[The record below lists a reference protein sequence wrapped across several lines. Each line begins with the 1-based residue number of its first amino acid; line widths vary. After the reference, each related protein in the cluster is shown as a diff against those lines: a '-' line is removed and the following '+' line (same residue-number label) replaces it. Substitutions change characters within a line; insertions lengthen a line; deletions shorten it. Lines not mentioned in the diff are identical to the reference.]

1 MSATPSL
8 PTLPL
13 VASAIAAPG
22 IVDKGAG
29 KVVEPKPV
37 HAAERDAATELA
49 GLSREEVLATEH
61 EPASKLEQ
69 AVTLFIVVVPL
80 IGLGVG
86 IWSLWGVGISWIHL
100 VLMGVFYVLTAGGIT
115 VGFHRY
121 FTHKSY
127 EAVRPVQ
134 FLIGVCGSMAAQGS
148 ILRWAGYHRRHHQH
162 SDDTLDP
169 HSPHAYGGG
178 VWGIIR
184 GAWHAHVGW
193 LFEGHPKGVERYVV
207 DLKKDPMIRFIDK
220 LFVVW
225 VVLGIVLPGVIAGLV
240 TYWMGGDNVL
250 ISGLLG
256 ALWGGVVR
264 LFLVHHVT
272 WSINSVC
279 HIWGSRDFESHDES
293 RNNVIFGI
301 LALGEGW
308 HNNHH
313 AFPASARHGLKWWQF
328 DASYVFIKALS
339 YVGLTRDVRVPLPER
354 MEAKRRKN

>member
-8 PTLPL
+8 PPL
-13 VASAIAAPG
+13 VAKALATPG
-22 IVDKGAG
+22 ILDKGA
-29 KVVEPKPV
+29 VVEPKPV
-37 HAAERDAATELA
+37 HAAEQDAATELA
-49 GLSREEVLATEH
+49 GHAREHVLATEH
-61 EPASKLEQ
+61 EPASRLEQ
-69 AVTLFIVVVPL
+69 AVTLFIVVFPL
-80 IGLGVG
+80 IGLGAA
-86 IWSLWGVGISWIHL
+86 IWSLWGSMISWVHL
-100 VLMGVFYVLTAGGIT
+100 ALLGVFYVLTAGGIT

-127 EAVRPVQ
+127 EAARPVQ
-134 FLIGVCGSMAAQGS
+134 FLLGVCGSMAAQGA

-162 SDDTLDP
+162 SDDSLDP

-193 LFEGHPKGVERYVV
+193 LFEGHPKGVDRYVV
-207 DLKKDPMIRFIDK
+207 DLKKDPMIQWIDK
-220 LFVVW
+220 LFVFW
-225 VVLGIVLPGVIAGLV
+225 VVLGIVLPGLIAWAV
-240 TYWMGGDNVL
+240 TGTWMG
-250 ISGLLG
+250 GLLG
-256 ALWGGVVR
+256 AVWGGVAR

-293 RNNVIFGI
+293 RNNAIFGI

-339 YVGLTRDVRVPLPER
+339 YVGLTRELRVPLPER
-354 MEAKRRKN
+354 MEAKRRRK